1 MHWASILKIKFLRRE
16 GFIPLPRRRGT
27 RIWNFYTY
35 THRLRN
41 ARVASINMRR
51 SSLLL
56 IKASKKQYFLNFMGL
71 NFENFKFISS
81 GRLMAAELIT
91 EKAYKKSNKIKRS
104 LMEYVKNYT
113 TSPLANL
120 DMVYLKPINKKNYT
134 MLAFLKLSIK
144 GWNPSVGF
152 GNYHSTVTLRH
163 HRIKKNTRKK
173 LLTRE

>member
-1 MHWASILKIKFLRRE
+1 
-16 GFIPLPRRRGT
+16 
-27 RIWNFYTY
+27 
-35 THRLRN
+35 
-41 ARVASINMRR
+41 
-51 SSLLL
+51 
-56 IKASKKQYFLNFMGL
+56 MGL

-144 GWNPSVGF
+144 G
-152 GNYHSTVTLRH
+152 
-163 HRIKKNTRKK
+163 
-173 LLTRE
+173 